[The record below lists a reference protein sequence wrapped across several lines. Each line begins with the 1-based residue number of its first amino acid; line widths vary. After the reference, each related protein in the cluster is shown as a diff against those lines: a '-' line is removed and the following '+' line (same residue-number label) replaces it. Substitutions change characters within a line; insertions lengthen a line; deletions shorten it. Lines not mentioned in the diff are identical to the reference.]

1 VLIVFILILVRLIP
15 YSLDS
20 TNPFLGF
27 EPNLFLL
34 LNNMLKIRHYF
45 FAFLKLAFTVQFFL
59 VFLNKEAVD
68 SKIYII
74 TKILFQVGLGG
85 FMEYL
90 LFKGD
95 IIGISTEDKVLIGFA
110 AGLLVF
116 EGLVT
121 GVPDLLNAYHVKNDV
136 LDKINHTSKK

>member
-1 VLIVFILILVRLIP
+1 
-15 YSLDS
+15 
-20 TNPFLGF
+20 
-27 EPNLFLL
+27 
-34 LNNMLKIRHYF
+34 MLKIRHYF

-68 SKIYII
+68 SKLYII